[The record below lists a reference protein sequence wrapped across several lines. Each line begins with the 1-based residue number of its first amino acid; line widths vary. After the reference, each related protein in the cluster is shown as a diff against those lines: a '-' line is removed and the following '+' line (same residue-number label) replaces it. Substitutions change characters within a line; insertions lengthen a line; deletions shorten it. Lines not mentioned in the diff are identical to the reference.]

1 VTPTVVTGD
10 ATRTS
15 RRGGPRLTTHFFR
28 RRGPASLRQR
38 KHPGTLKIQQP
49 IAVEPPA
56 ATTPRGQLGTVDAER
71 APHPVVIWT
80 VCRAVPTA
88 EVGHVTPAGVGGDR
102 PQPYPLLP
110 RRRRSALLTPG
121 PGSLHTPTGGGT
133 KVSVRR
139 GLERRDQ
146 TPVEYVGAS
155 LLPSPPRPHASRS
168 GHVSHSPVCKPT
180 TLRRLPQ
187 IRSKQSTTYS
197 SYSSWVR
204 WDPLLRGSEG
214 DLVPS
219 HCEAYFLSSVFQ
231 P

>member
-1 VTPTVVTGD
+1 
-10 ATRTS
+10 
-15 RRGGPRLTTHFFR
+15 LFR
-28 RRGPASLRQR
+28 RRGPASPLYGSGSHG
-38 KHPGTLKIQQP
+38 HPGTLKIQQP
-49 IAVEPPA
+49 IAAEPPA
-56 ATTPRGQLGTVDAER
+56 ATPRGQLGTVDAER
-71 APHPVVIWT
+71 APHPGVICT
-80 VCRAVPTA
+80 VCRAVPSA
-88 EVGHVTPAGVGGDR
+88 DEVGRVAPAGVAVGGDR

>member
-38 KHPGTLKIQQP
+38 KYPGTLKIQQP

-88 EVGHVTPAGVGGDR
+88 EVGRVTPAGVGGDR

-139 GLERRDQ
+139 GLEARPNTRGICGRVLTSFPSPTSRLTLRSRFPSPHSQ
-146 TPVEYVGAS
+146 THHPS
-155 LLPSPPRPHASRS
+155 LSPSPPSSDQIKAEHHLLLILLLGSVRS
-168 GHVSHSPVCKPT
+168 SAAQIGRGFGPV
-180 TLRRLPQ
+180 
-187 IRSKQSTTYS
+187 
-197 SYSSWVR
+197 
-204 WDPLLRGSEG
+204 PL
-214 DLVPS
+214 
-219 HCEAYFLSSVFQ
+219 
-231 P
+231 

>member
-49 IAVEPPA
+49 IAVEPPT

-139 GLERRDQ
+139 GLEARPNTRGICGRVL
-146 TPVEYVGAS
+146 T
-155 LLPSPPRPHASRS
+155 SPPRPHASRS
-168 GHVSHSPVCKPT
+168 GHVSHPPIRKPT
-180 TLRRLPQ
+180 TPPSLLRRLPQ

-197 SYSSWVR
+197 SYPSWVR
-204 WDPLLRGSEG
+204 
-214 DLVPS
+214 
-219 HCEAYFLSSVFQ
+219 
-231 P
+231 